1 MSLLRHIQDATT
13 DPKFQL
19 ADILRMCK
27 ILAARLEHLVFN
39 EWIEQELNGYEYE
52 KQVPDYRIIK
62 NLECQG
68 DFFCSFGS
76 GWKNCQ
82 IPLYP
87 LPEDFRELVS
97 TKDILQSVSAL
108 ERVVSEANKSVLRL
122 LWPADYLPLLN
133 YYIGNESRY
142 TCMEAWTLIPTHAY
156 VAILDTVKSRI
167 LDFVIEI
174 EAENPDAGDVELGTK
189 PIPDQTITYI
199 LDRCIFH
206 NNNQTTLSRATIQT
220 HNEEICMSDKNVN
233 NFQGTNSGNIANK
246 VTDSARQQTN
256 PYIHSKEEKTLT
268 EAANE
273 IQKLLKQLEQSNPNA
288 TEEEKIEYINDETT
302 PSFKRRVINSLKATG
317 EAAIDQFVLENKPL
331 KVAKAA
337 IKGWFQPDNS
347 NNK

>member
-1 MSLLRHIQDATT
+1 MRLLRRIQDATI

-19 ADILRMCK
+19 AGILRMCQ
-27 ILAARLEHLVFN
+27 ILAAHLDHPAFK
-39 EWIEQELNGYEYE
+39 EWIRQELNGYEDE
-52 KQVPDYRIIK
+52 NKVPDYRILK

-68 DFFCSFGS
+68 DFFGSFGS

-108 ERVVSEANKSVLRL
+108 ETVVSQTNESVLRL
-122 LWPADYLPLLN
+122 LWPADYLPILN
-133 YYIGNESRY
+133 HYMGDRWRY

-156 VAILDTVKSRI
+156 VAVLDTVKSRI

-174 EAENPDAGDVELGTK
+174 EAENPDAGDVEPGVK
-189 PIPDQTITYI
+189 PIPDKTINYI
-199 LDRCIFH
+199 FNNCILNH
-206 NNNQTTLSRATIQT
+206 PNQSTLSRASIQT
-220 HNEEICMSDKNVN
+220 NKEIYMSDKNVN
-233 NFQGTNSGNIANK
+233 NFQGTNFGNIANT
-246 VTDSARQQTN
+246 VRDSAQQQTN
-256 PYIHSKEEKTLT
+256 PYIHTEEQKTLA
-268 EAANE
+268 EAAKE
-273 IQKLLKQLEQSNPNA
+273 IQQLLKQLEQSHPNA

-302 PSFKRRVINSLKATG
+302 PSFKRRVINALKATG
-317 EAAIDQFVLENKPL
+317 EAAIDQFVLENKFL
-331 KVAKAA
+331 KVVKAA